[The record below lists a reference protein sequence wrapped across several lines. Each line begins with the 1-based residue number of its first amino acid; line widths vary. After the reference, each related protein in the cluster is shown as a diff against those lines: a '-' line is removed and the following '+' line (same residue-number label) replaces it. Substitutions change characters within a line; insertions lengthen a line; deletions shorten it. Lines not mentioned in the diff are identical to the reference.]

1 MTVCEGWFAG
11 TKHSKAPTTGDLSP
25 ELLDNLRLNIAMNSK
40 AFLVD
45 SDTPGGRI
53 GYVGSS
59 TECALLLQL
68 RGWGFEYN
76 EVRSQHETE
85 VLQARIVCVCACADV
100 CWCVGGGLLVRH
112 CWIVWRGGHTNI
124 MPEFALGTP
133 GCE

>member
-11 TKHSKAPTTGDLSP
+11 TKFNKSPAASDLSP
-25 ELLDNLRLNIAMNSK
+25 DLLEDLKMNIAMNSK

-45 SDTPGGRI
+45 SDIPGGRI

-76 EVRSQHETE
+76 DLRLQHEDD
-85 VLQARIVCVCACADV
+85 IVQVCTFV
-100 CWCVGGGLLVRH
+100 H
-112 CWIVWRGGHTNI
+112 
-124 MPEFALGTP
+124 
-133 GCE
+133 

>member
-11 TKHSKAPTTGDLSP
+11 TKHNKAPAAGDLSP

-45 SDTPGGRI
+45 NETPGGRI

-68 RGWGFEYN
+68 RTWGIEYN
-76 EVRSQHETE
+76 EVRIQHEPD
-85 VLQARIVCVCACADV
+85 VLQ
-100 CWCVGGGLLVRH
+100 VRL
-112 CWIVWRGGHTNI
+112 
-124 MPEFALGTP
+124 A
-133 GCE
+133 